1 MYSQAV
7 RLVAPTPPDDND
19 EQIPKGA
26 LSSRAVIVKV
36 ENVGKAFRRFEVQPF
51 LLRNLALRI
60 VGKAPKPKEFW
71 PLQDVSFEIRQGE
84 TVGLVGH
91 NGCGKS
97 TLLRIIA
104 GACYPTKGRVQL
116 RGRVAPLLSLGVGFQ
131 PDMTGR
137 ECIEINATALGMS
150 RDEIA
155 AAEGPMADFAE
166 LRDFLE
172 TPVRFYSS
180 GMMAR
185 LGFAIA
191 IYSTP
196 DLLLLDEVLAVG
208 DHNFQKKCIAR
219 IRELQE
225 AGTTILY
232 VSHSEGSVQELCSRA
247 IWLHDGRIAAD
258 GDPADVVEAY
268 LRR

>member
-7 RLVAPTPPDDND
+7 RLVATPPSD
-19 EQIPKGA
+19 EESVAKAA
-26 LSSRAVIVKV
+26 LEARPVIVKV

-51 LLRNLALRI
+51 LLRNLALRL

-84 TVGLVGH
+84 TVGIVGH

-104 GACYPTKGRVQL
+104 GACYPTRGRVQL

-131 PDMTGR
+131 PDMIGR

-150 RDEIA
+150 REEIA
-155 AAEGPMADFAE
+155 RAEQPIAEFAE
-166 LRDFLE
+166 LTDFLE

-180 GMMAR
+180 GMLAR

-191 IYSTP
+191 IHSTP
-196 DLLLLDEVLAVG
+196 DLLLLDEVLSVG
-208 DHNFQKKCIAR
+208 DHAFQKKCIAR

-232 VSHSEGSVQELCSRA
+232 VSHADGAVQELCSRA
-247 IWLHDGRIAAD
+247 IWLHGGLIAAD
-258 GDPADVVEAY
+258 GNPADVVAAY
-268 LRR
+268 LRG